1 MFELKKPVHSA
12 RKFSQVLGHRLLN
25 SSNMIRPAGC
35 PLKSMSKKQRVF
47 CLPFDSAKL
56 LIDCLVIHKMFF
68 SFFYKSNIEKANFLT
83 EINRNKKKLIL
94 KFLNFFYLFE
104 KPQWPAFETLRSFA
118 KLIC

>member
-1 MFELKKPVHSA
+1 MHSA

-56 LIDCLVIHKMFF
+56 LIDCLVIHKIWVLLLF
-68 SFFYKSNIEKANFLT
+68 SFSTKLTSKKQKFLT
-83 EINRNKKKLIL
+83 KINRNKKVNF
-94 KFLNFFYLFE
+94 KFLNFYLLE
-104 KPQWPAFETLRSFA
+104 KTQWLTFETLRSFA
-118 KLIC
+118 KLIFLSLF